1 MEKGIL
7 INCNEMQVDGILK
20 AAMVNAV
27 TCIEKGAGRKERS
40 DLRRFILECA
50 KILVIYPQDIL
61 NNDLTTRKET

>member
-1 MEKGIL
+1 MAEQPEIQLVSAGSV
-7 INCNEMQVDGILK
+7 ERGEADGILK

-27 TCIEKGAGRKERS
+27 TRIEKGAGRKERS

-61 NNDLTTRKET
+61 NND

>member
-1 MEKGIL
+1 MKLMENGIL

-27 TCIEKGAGRKERS
+27 TRIEKGAGRKERS

-61 NNDLTTRKET
+61 NND